1 MVVRVVVSRHGGKK
15 LAINCPSTIKID
27 KLKEHISEQLGIPVA
42 QQHLFHRRVELAN
55 GESIGHSER
64 KPKSNDRRP
73 VSLQLL
79 VASEVSVTVDGRQLS
94 LLVSDVC
101 TVGQV
106 KLAVCRQM
114 GWKASC
120 YAVFI
125 GAKRANERMK
135 VADWRG
141 RKKAEDGKQLCMRKL
156 ALVRMFGWAMAWVAR
171 RIRGQSEPEV
181 PASSS
186 ALAAA
191 TAAAFAAAA
200 AAAATAAAD
209 SQSGPEMVISAAA
222 AAAPFKPA
230 GGITAR

>member
-1 MVVRVVVSRHGGKK
+1 MVVRIVVNRHGGKK

-27 KLKEHISEQLGIPVA
+27 KLKEHISEQLGIPVTR
-42 QQHLFHRRVELAN
+42 QHLFHRRVELTN
-55 GESIGHSER
+55 GESIGHSDR

-79 VASEVSVTVDGRQLS
+79 VSSEVSVTVDGRQLS

-135 VADWRG
+135 VADWRA
-141 RKKAEDGKQLCMRKL
+141 RKRVHGEMKQLCMRKL
-156 ALVRMFGWAMAWVAR
+156 ALVRMFGWALAWVAR
-171 RIRGQSEPEV
+171 RISGRGEPEM

-191 TAAAFAAAA
+191 T
-200 AAAATAAAD
+200 
-209 SQSGPEMVISAAA
+209 SILQSGPEMSISSVCAV
-222 AAAPFKPA
+222 
-230 GGITAR
+230 